1 MQSGSQWNLQEN
13 CGNKQ
18 RASKWEQTGIFIQS
32 KRASHHHLRLTKTQR
47 QAREWKTLQCKKG
60 SLQVCFDWRSVQ
72 AGGKGSWRWTNWK
85 WDILCDW
92 FREHIWLSL
101 VGLELEAET
110 KKKGKLALT
119 DQDLTL
125 LGWLLQKWW
134 FDFPFWLPQRLWVRV
149 ILLCMVYPL
158 PICIYSVS
166 GKILCHVLIFFNE
179 F

>member
-110 KKKGKLALT
+110 KKKGSWLSQTKTWLFLADCCRSGGLSFHSGCHR
-119 DQDLTL
+119 DYGSGLYCYI
-125 LGWLLQKWW
+125 WSIHC
-134 FDFPFWLPQRLWVRV
+134 PF
-149 ILLCMVYPL
+149 VY
-158 PICIYSVS
+158 IVS
-166 GKILCHVLIFFNE
+166 QGKSYAMF
-179 F
+179 